1 MTVQQL
7 RDLRNTVP
15 AVADRVDIMGIK
27 IDLDAPAAQ
36 RAEQYLRQVK
46 NPYAFRCGDIA
57 VNVMFNP
64 TGKSLKAALTSYLTA
79 LKNNT

>member
-1 MTVQQL
+1 LTVQQL

-15 AVADRVDIMGIK
+15 AAADRVDIQGIQ
-27 IDLDAPAAQ
+27 IDLDAPVAQ

-46 NPYAFRCGDIA
+46 NPYHFRCGDIA

-64 TGKSLKAALTSYLTA
+64 NGKPLKEAMISYLTA
-79 LKNNT
+79 LKNNS